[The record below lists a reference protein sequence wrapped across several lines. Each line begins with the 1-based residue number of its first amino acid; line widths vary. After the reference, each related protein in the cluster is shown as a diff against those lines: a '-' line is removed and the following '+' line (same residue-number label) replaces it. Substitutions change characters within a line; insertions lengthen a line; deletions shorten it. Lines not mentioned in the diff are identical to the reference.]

1 MANMGRGSEEHYEL
15 EATDEFH
22 TYDATDG
29 GGGGRTVVVL
39 LGLLVAVLLFSGVLF
54 LAYQQGMKEGARNAP
69 PVIEADGS
77 PIKVAPD
84 EPGGMEIPNTDKLI
98 YDRMNGED
106 PAEPGVE
113 QLLPQAEEPMTVEE
127 RTPAPKPDTLEVA
140 PPSLAIVPDPEAAAA
155 AEAETAAGAN
165 SGGNT
170 VIPVPVKPVSRG
182 QPAPVQP
189 TVLPPAAVPATPAA
203 PQTAANGRFVIQI
216 AAFRDQVQAAAG
228 FARLRT
234 TYPDLIVGLT
244 PDVQEADLGERGIY
258 YRLRVGAF
266 ATKDAA
272 SALCTRLKG
281 RGQDCIVKER

>member
-39 LGLLVAVLLFSGVLF
+39 LGLLVTVLLFSGVLF

-69 PVIEADGS
+69 PLIEADGS
-77 PIKVAPD
+77 PVKVAPD

-113 QLLPQAEEPMTVEE
+113 QLLPRAEEPMTVEE
-127 RTPAPKPDTLEVA
+127 RTAAPKPDTATPLEVA

-155 AEAETAAGAN
+155 AEADSAGSA
-165 SGGNT
+165 
-170 VIPVPVKPVSRG
+170 VVPVPV
-182 QPAPVQP
+182 APVTRANQVP
-189 TVLPPAAVPATPAA
+189 TVLPPVAVPASPTA
-203 PQTAANGRFVIQI
+203 PQTAANGRYVIQI

-234 TYPDLIVGLT
+234 AHPDLIVGLT
-244 PDVQEADLGERGIY
+244 PDVEEADLGERGIY

>member
-15 EATDEFH
+15 DATDEFH

-54 LAYQQGMKEGARNAP
+54 LAYQQGMREGARNAP
-69 PVIEADGS
+69 PLIEADGS
-77 PIKVAPD
+77 PAKVAPD

-113 QLLPQAEEPMTVEE
+113 QLLPRAEEPMTVEE
-127 RTPAPKPDTLEVA
+127 RTPVPKPDA
-140 PPSLAIVPDPEAAAA
+140 SDISPPSLAIVPAPETAAA
-155 AEAETAAGAN
+155 AEAEAN
-165 SGGNT
+165 SAGSA
-170 VIPVPVKPVSRG
+170 VVPVPVKPVTRG
-182 QPAPVQP
+182 QPVPGQP
-189 TVLPPAAVPATPAA
+189 TVLPPIAVPATPGA
-203 PQTAANGRFVIQI
+203 PQTSANGRYVIQI

-234 TYPDLIVGLT
+234 AYPDLIVGLT
-244 PDVQEADLGERGIY
+244 PDVEEADLGDRGIY

>member
-54 LAYQQGMKEGARNAP
+54 LAYQQGMREGARNTP
-69 PVIEADGS
+69 PLIEADGS
-77 PIKVAPD
+77 PVKVAPD

-113 QLLPQAEEPMTVEE
+113 QLLPRAEEPMTVEE
-127 RTPAPKPDTLEVA
+127 RTPAPKPDVSTPLEVA

-155 AEAETAAGAN
+155 AEIEANANAE
-165 SGGNT
+165 GGSE
-170 VIPVPVKPVSRG
+170 VVPVPVSPVSRG
-182 QPAPVQP
+182 EPA
-189 TVLPPAAVPATPAA
+189 VLPPVAVPETPVA
-203 PQTAANGRFVIQI
+203 PQTSRNGRYVIQI

-234 TYPDLIVGLT
+234 AYPDLIVGLT
-244 PDVQEADLGERGIY
+244 PDVEEADLGDRGIY
-258 YRLRVGAF
+258 YRLRIGAF

-272 SALCTRLKG
+272 ATLCTRLKG
-281 RGQDCIVKER
+281 RGQDCLVKER